1 MTRKLTVGDRL
12 QKMEDNQERFAE
24 AIEKINAKLDSQT
37 DQLNE
42 LNSKFDQL
50 SGGKQA
56 LMWIT
61 GVSLTIA
68 GLIIAFINVNKH

>member
-1 MTRKLTVGDRL
+1 MRKLTVSDRL
-12 QKMEDNQERFAE
+12 QKMEDNQDSFAK
-24 AIEKINAKLDSQT
+24 AIEKINQKLDSQT

-68 GLIIAFINVNKH
+68 GLVIAFLNLHKH